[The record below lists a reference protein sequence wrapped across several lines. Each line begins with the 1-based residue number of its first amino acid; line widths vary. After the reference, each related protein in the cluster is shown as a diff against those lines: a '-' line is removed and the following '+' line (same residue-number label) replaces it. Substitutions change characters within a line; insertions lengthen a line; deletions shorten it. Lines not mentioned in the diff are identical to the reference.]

1 MEKRGVIAPGITP
14 IEDLPEHKKESQHVP
29 VQTPAVTELDNDFR
43 KRAAEAAR
51 AATN

>member
-1 MEKRGVIAPGITP
+1 MEKRGVIEPGITP
-14 IEDLPEHKKESQHVP
+14 AEDLPERTKESQHASA
-29 VQTPAVTELDNDFR
+29 QTPAVAELDNDFR